1 MVLTSIVY
9 YATVFASE
17 LGLSVPAQVIKCFA
31 KKKGSSE
38 LLRSSRLDL
47 DNGAGDVELS
57 INPLHGNKR
66 AAAEVEKFKEIS
78 ENQAANQKLLLA
90 KLRQAQQTSNPGST
104 HFPGSTSRAEK
115 RKMGRKK
122 KVVKQEF
129 RASDHDTEPLKVNT
143 DDVQWSINPLDKGD
157 DRA

>member
-1 MVLTSIVY
+1 MGDGSINTKTVWQRDLIGVLITIVVLTSIVY

-115 RKMGRKK
+115 RKMG
-122 KVVKQEF
+122 
-129 RASDHDTEPLKVNT
+129 
-143 DDVQWSINPLDKGD
+143 
-157 DRA
+157 